1 MEPTDI
7 ITLRSFLI
15 ALVQLDSPLPQEQ
28 QEKLNAIAPNIMANL
43 GKLDAIAE
51 SYPPLDALYQEAGM
65 PEHDHA
71 KTRTKADL
79 PTINYAAEQQSTETS
94 NTLVAKI
101 VAKIENLEEEKL
113 HDLAKKVCENNLSPA
128 QIAVL
133 LASGYLCP

>member
-1 MEPTDI
+1 MKNADV

-15 ALVQLDSPLPQEQ
+15 ALAQLDSPLPQEQ

-51 SYPPLDALYQEAGM
+51 SYPPLDKLYQEAGM

-71 KTRTKADL
+71 RKRNKADL

-101 VAKIENLEEEKL
+101 ENLEEDKL
-113 HDLAKKVCENNLSPA
+113 QELATKVLENNLSPA
-128 QIAVL
+128 QIAAL
-133 LASGYLCP
+133 LASGYPCP